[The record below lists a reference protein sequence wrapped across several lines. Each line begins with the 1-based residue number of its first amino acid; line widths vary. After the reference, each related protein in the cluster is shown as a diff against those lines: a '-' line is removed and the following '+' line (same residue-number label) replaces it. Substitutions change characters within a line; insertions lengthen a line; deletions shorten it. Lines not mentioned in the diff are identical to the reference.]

1 MSHQL
6 VKHIRYTPACRQ
18 LIAQFRTASS
28 LLGEVVPDLEKF
40 MKEYNLNCPA
50 AAKRIKIG
58 VPATVEFGDGVSNEA
73 NGHRTA
79 KYVAETV
86 QVHPLGHDKWNP
98 GYFTSLL

>member
-1 MSHQL
+1 
-6 VKHIRYTPACRQ
+6 
-18 LIAQFRTASS
+18 

-86 QVHPLGHDKWNP
+86 QVHPPMGFLLLL
-98 GYFTSLL
+98 YFLVLSMW